1 MENEKKVRQHKIVDS
16 NPYLGGILH
25 LVAMS
30 VVMAVVQVISGII
43 IALLQVKATEVN
55 TIVAIISVIPAY
67 FISLWWFK
75 PELKNVV
82 RKPDT
87 GLFTRF
93 IIVFAIYWI
102 ISVAVDILALNGGF
116 GIPSF
121 VSFLTA
127 LSAGITEELLFRGFL
142 MTPMLKGNVDRKRI
156 ITAIIISS
164 VAFGLVHST
173 NIFMGADVGMTI
185 KQLFTSALLGVCFG
199 AMYIAT
205 GSLLPCI
212 IIHIVHDII
221 AFANSEGVTDNGV
234 MVSKLTPLDFITGV
248 GFAAILAF
256 VIVRVALNKDRDE
269 ETINLW
275 KDTWNN
281 K

>member
-25 LVAMS
+25 MLAMYA
-30 VVMAVVQVISGII
+30 VMGVIQIIAGII
-43 IALLQVKATEVN
+43 LAVLHVKSEEVN
-55 TIVAIISVIPAY
+55 TVVNIISAIPLY

-75 PELKNVV
+75 PDLKNVI
-82 RKPDT
+82 RKADT
-87 GLFTRF
+87 GLFIRF
-93 IIVFAIYWI
+93 IIAFVIFWI
-102 ISVAVDILALNGGF
+102 VSVVVDILALNGGL

-121 VSFLTA
+121 AKLLTA
-127 LSAGITEELLFRGFL
+127 IAAGTMEELLFRGFL
-142 MTPMLKGNVDRKRI
+142 ITPMLKGNVDRKRI

-164 VAFGLVHST
+164 VAFGLIHST

-199 AMYIAT
+199 SMYIAT

-212 IIHIVHDII
+212 IIHTVHDIV
-221 AFANSEGVTDNGV
+221 AFSSSAGVTDNGI
-234 MVSKLTPLDFITGV
+234 MVSKLTPLDFIVGV

-256 VIVRVALNKDRDE
+256 AIVRVALNKDRDE

-275 KDTWNN
+275 KETWNN